1 MGDTK
6 RIKKMLSWS
15 DSSSDE
21 EDQDQELKEIEKQ
34 VIKHRRNLPVV
45 HEPQKLSRKVD
56 SNRITPKFL
65 KVNLC
70 ALW

>member
-1 MGDTK
+1 
-6 RIKKMLSWS
+6 MLSWS

-45 HEPQKLSRKVD
+45 NEPQKLCRKVD

-65 KVNLC
+65 KVL
-70 ALW
+70 

>member
-45 HEPQKLSRKVD
+45 NEPQKLCRKVD

-65 KVNLC
+65 KVL
-70 ALW
+70 